1 MKLKDKHCIVV
12 GLGKSGLATC
22 RFLKD
27 RGAKVQ
33 AFDINKNIEENTL
46 KDLGVVVCLGQNPTG
61 EEEAD
66 LVVMSPGIPLDLPF
80 VQAFLKREVEVT
92 GEVEL
97 AYRFAEG
104 SFLGITGTNGKTTT
118 TTLLGD
124 FLSFVSYD
132 TRVVGNIGAPVIE
145 EVQNSGEDTFFV
157 TELSSFQLETI
168 RDFKCR
174 VAGILNV
181 TPDHLNRHGSIENY
195 GNIKANIFMNQEE
208 DDVAVLNFEDAFVR
222 SLAEKCRGKVLWFSV
237 KQRVSPGLYL
247 KNGQIVSTLKGEDEV
262 LFARS
267 EVALAGNH
275 NMENVLM
282 AMCMAYSVGVSFDA
296 MRMVLNVFQGVEH
309 RLEFV
314 RELQGVR
321 YINDS
326 KGTNPDASTKAVE
339 AFEGNLILIAG
350 GMDKKV
356 SFDTFI
362 EAFQSKVKKL
372 ILLGETKKMI
382 QECAERHGFC
392 DVILV
397 EDMKEAV
404 EQAHSVAVEGDLVLL
419 SPACASWD
427 MYPSYEVRGEDF
439 KSRVRELKEK

>member
-1 MKLKDKHCIVV
+1 M
-12 GLGKSGLATC
+12 
-22 RFLKD
+22 
-27 RGAKVQ
+27 
-33 AFDINKNIEENTL
+33 
-46 KDLGVVVCLGQNPTG
+46 
-61 EEEAD
+61 
-66 LVVMSPGIPLDLPF
+66 
-80 VQAFLKREVEVT
+80 
-92 GEVEL
+92 
-97 AYRFAEG
+97 
-104 SFLGITGTNGKTTT
+104 GITGTNGKTTT

-124 FLSFVSYD
+124 LLSFVSYD

-145 EVQNSGEDTFFV
+145 EVQTSGDDTFFV
-157 TELSSFQLETI
+157 TELSSFQLETVKE
-168 RDFKCR
+168 FKCR

-181 TPDHLNRHGSIENY
+181 TPDHLNRHGSLENY

-208 DDVAVLNFEDAFVR
+208 DDVAVLNFEDGFVR
-222 SLAEKCRGKVLWFSV
+222 SLGEKCRAKVLWFSV
-237 KQRVSPGLYL
+237 RQRVSPGLYL
-247 KNGQIVSTLKGEDEV
+247 KDGQIISTLKGEDEV

-267 EVALAGNH
+267 EVALAGDH

-314 RELQGVR
+314 RELGGIR

-356 SFDTFI
+356 SFDTFV
-362 EAFQSKVKKL
+362 EAFQGKVKTL
-372 ILLGETKKMI
+372 ILLGETKRMI
-382 QECAERHGFC
+382 QECAERHGFR

-404 EQAHSVAVEGDLVLL
+404 ERAHSIAVEGDLVLL